1 MQMTEEAA
9 PSARADRGIGVLCGC
24 GESSLHPGPVSGR
37 GEGRGQTDAGSTA
50 AGLCEGQEGQATA
63 LPGGRVERGP
73 ERAGRGPN
81 GPQCLRPAPK
91 LS

>member
-50 AGLCEGQEGQATA
+50 AGLCEGQATA
-63 LPGGRVERGP
+63 LPGGRAP
-73 ERAGRGPN
+73 RAEP
-81 GPQCLRPAPK
+81 
-91 LS
+91 

>member
-50 AGLCEGQEGQATA
+50 AGLCEGQATA
-63 LPGGRVERGP
+63 LPGGRAP
-73 ERAGRGPN
+73 RAGWGSN
-81 GPQCLRPAPK
+81 GPQCLRPAAPK

>member
-50 AGLCEGQEGQATA
+50 AGLCEGQATA
-63 LPGGRVERGP
+63 LPGGRAPRV
-73 ERAGRGPN
+73 GRGPN